1 MELNEKNE
9 ELVTINIL
17 FQGKISKIE
26 CNYKMNFKEVISLFL
41 KIYLNLKID
50 LDKIIIKVN
59 EKTCFLEEILE
70 FYKEDIKKNSIFK
83 LSYKDQEENKEINDT
98 IINNN
103 IEINDIDKIYI
114 LKHETPLFNGIKR
127 ARDRICD
134 LEFKPKDI
142 KPITI
147 KENKTNTFDFE
158 INIQFIKTYKN
169 SFNELY
175 KVDLFGLLKLCLL
188 KEIALLLN
196 DYEVIKSLP
205 DNLSNIIT
213 ILKRGTIEYSD
224 IKEDILKILKK
235 IKGGNIINF
244 SNYVDI
250 LISQSDINKY
260 LIPLFDENKKKEISH
275 VQKCLGKYIDYTK
288 IFEKELE
295 RAKRSSVFEY
305 SVISLTIIERED
317 INNFEKNRK
326 KCDNRIDRVLFHGTS
341 YDSISCI
348 LTDLFRKSDN
358 TQHGKGVYF
367 TEDLDSCWIYGSEKK
382 NKNKDNNER
391 NLYIPKIGEFFSC
404 IVSAIYYDEK
414 GFKRVYD
421 DNYTPKKN
429 EINFAYAEMKELN
442 TILDEI
448 PDQSKFYGT
457 EYVINNMEQIYP
469 FIGLKLKRDE
479 YCVIWRDNNFTSK
492 PVYCNKFDKI
502 FKNFLKERMKYI
514 NQMAKFNIYPCE
526 TSEEALKLISRK
538 KYNKI
543 ILISNIGIDLE
554 GKKFIIN
561 ARKIIGNDVI
571 ALFLAYNIDHLNW
584 VKNFKNAL
592 FSNEPEFYE
601 KYLDCFFNKNENE
614 CKKAINQLIISM
626 EKHYEVKFN
635 FDNNFLDYPY
645 FNDKK
650 INKFCDLSF

>member
-9 ELVTINIL
+9 ELVTINI
-17 FQGKISKIE
+17 FFGGKISKIE
-26 CNYKMNFKEVISLFL
+26 CNYKMNFEEVISLFL
-41 KIYLNLKID
+41 KMYLNINID
-50 LDKIIIKVN
+50 LDKIQIKVN

-70 FYKEDIKKNSIFK
+70 FYKDDIKKNSIFK
-83 LSYKDQEENKEINDT
+83 LSYKNQQENKENEIIIKNNIDINDF
-98 IINNN
+98 
-103 IEINDIDKIYI
+103 DKITI
-114 LKHETPLFNGIKR
+114 EEHKIPLFNGIKR
-127 ARDRICD
+127 ARDNIC
-134 LEFKPKDI
+134 LPKFRYKDT

-147 KENKTNTFDFE
+147 KEIYANTFDFE
-158 INIQFIKTYKN
+158 INIKFIKTYTN
-169 SFNELY
+169 IFNKLY
-175 KVDLFGLLKLCLL
+175 NLDLFGLLKLCLL
-188 KEIALLLN
+188 KEIALLIS
-196 DYEVIKSLP
+196 DIDKIKNLP
-205 DNLSNIIT
+205 DYLSNIIT
-213 ILKRGTIEYSD
+213 ILKRGTIECSD

-244 SNYVDI
+244 SNYVDSI
-250 LISQSDINKY
+250 ISQSDINKY
-260 LIPLFDENKKKEISH
+260 LISLFDENKRKEISYI
-275 VQKCLGKYIDYTK
+275 QNCLGKYIEYTK
-288 IFEKELE
+288 IFEKEFE
-295 RAKRSSVFEY
+295 RAKRNSVFEY

-382 NKNKDNNER
+382 NKNKDNNKR
-391 NLYIPKIGEFFSC
+391 NLYVPKVGEFFSC
-404 IVSAIYYDEK
+404 IVSAIYYDK
-414 GFKRVYD
+414 NGFKRVYD

-429 EINFAYAEMKELN
+429 EINFAYAEMKGLN
-442 TILDEI
+442 TILEEI
-448 PDQSKFYGT
+448 PDKTKFYGT
-457 EYVINNMEQIYP
+457 EYVINNMEQICP
-469 FIGLKLKRDE
+469 FISLKLKRDE
-479 YCVIWRDNNFTSK
+479 YCVIWRDNNFSSK

-502 FKNFLKERMKYI
+502 FKNFLKERLKYI
-514 NQMAKFNIYPCE
+514 NQMAKFNIYLCE

-543 ILISNIGIDLE
+543 ILISNIGTDLE

-561 ARKIIGNDVI
+561 ARKIIGNEVI
-571 ALFLAYNIDHLNW
+571 ALFLAYNIEHLNW
-584 VKNFKNAL
+584 VKNFKNSL
-592 FSNEPEFYE
+592 FSNEPHFYE

-614 CKKAINQLIISM
+614 CKNALKELISSM
-626 EKHYEVKFN
+626 EIHYKVKFN
-635 FDNNFLDYPY
+635 FDNKFLDYPY